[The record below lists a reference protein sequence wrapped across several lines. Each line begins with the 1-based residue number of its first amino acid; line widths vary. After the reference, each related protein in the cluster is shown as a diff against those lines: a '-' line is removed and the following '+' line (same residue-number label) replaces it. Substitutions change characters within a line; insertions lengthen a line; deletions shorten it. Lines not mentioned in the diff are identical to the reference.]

1 MPQETSVKTCQSC
14 GKAIQG
20 RADKKFCDD
29 YCRNSFNNQL
39 NGDTNNFVRNVIN
52 TLRKNRRILEDLIPK
67 KEDLAKTSLDKLLQ
81 KGFQTQYH
89 THTYTNKKGDTYI
102 FCFEYGYL
110 MLDGNIVLIVRR
122 K

>member
-1 MPQETSVKTCQSC
+1 MPQENTVKTCQSC
-14 GKAIQG
+14 DKPIQG

-29 YCRNSFNNQL
+29 YCRNNYNNQL
-39 NGDTNNFVRNVIN
+39 NSDSNNYVRNVIN
-52 TLRKNRRILEDLIPK
+52 ILRKNRRILEELIPE
-67 KEDLAKTSLDKLLQ
+67 KEELVKTSQDKLIQ

-89 THTYTNKKGDTYI
+89 THTYTNKKGDTYN

-110 MLDGNIVLIVRR
+110 MLEGNSVLVVRR